1 MIMLFKFELKK
12 IFRRKSSFGAL
23 IGVLLYVLLLAIV
36 FVSEN
41 SYVDQNGNE
50 VNGLSAI
57 NLKKEQMLVWEGSL
71 TTDKLDS
78 VLTNYQTICNN
89 KENYV
94 SDGNGGSCISDE
106 AYGKYLQKDQEVA
119 DLIRRVFSGANNYDY
134 YILSSLSS
142 EDMSRFY
149 EQRYD
154 LVNDILNMNYS
165 YGKYSDAEKEYF
177 LQLNRKIDTPYHFA
191 YTDGWFDI
199 LSKGLGI
206 LMLVIA
212 FAVCVCI
219 SPIFAS
225 EYKSGAASIILSSRY
240 GKGKVITAKILAST
254 FFTTIVYFGG
264 ILIFTLLML
273 CCYGS
278 TGWNANLQ
286 IISLIAPYPLTIFQ
300 VYLYGLI
307 IGYVINLAVIALVM
321 LLSSRMKT
329 SYAVIIVSALCL
341 FVPLFIPNSK
351 TNLLIRQITSLLPA
365 NAMNT
370 FLVFSVYDVYN
381 FFGRLVSLPVVIVVT
396 SILTIII
403 TLPFTYRGFKKYQVA
418 K

>member
-1 MIMLFKFELKK
+1 MIMLLKFEMKK
-12 IFRRKSSFGAL
+12 ILRRKSSFGAL
-23 IGVLLYVLLLAIV
+23 IGVLLCIFLLAIL
-36 FVSEN
+36 FISEN
-41 SYVDQNGNE
+41 SYIDQEGNE
-50 VNGLSAI
+50 RSGLSAI
-57 NLKKEQMLVWEGSL
+57 SLKKEQISVWEGSL
-71 TTDKLDS
+71 TTDKLVS
-78 VLTNYQTICNN
+78 VLTNYQTTYNN
-89 KENYV
+89 PENYI
-94 SDGNGGSCISDE
+94 SDGVGGSFISDE
-106 AYGKYLQKDQEVA
+106 AYGKYLQKDKEVA
-119 DLIRRVFSGANNYDY
+119 DLIRRAFSGVGNYDY

-149 EQRYD
+149 EQRYNM
-154 LVNDILNMNYS
+154 VNDILNMDYS
-165 YGKYSDAEKEYF
+165 YGRYSDVAKEYF
-177 LQLNRKIDTPYHFA
+177 LQMNSKIDNPYYFT

-199 LSKGLGI
+199 LSRGLGTI
-206 LMLVIA
+206 FLLIA

-219 SPIFAS
+219 SPIFAT

-240 GKGKVITAKILAST
+240 GKGKVITAKILTCT

-264 ILIFTLLML
+264 TLIFTLLML

-286 IISLIAPYPLTIFQ
+286 IVALISPYPLTLFQ

-307 IGYVINLAVIALVM
+307 IGYVINLAVMAIVM

-329 SYAVIIVSALCL
+329 SFAVIIVSTLWL
-341 FVPLFIPNSK
+341 FVPLFMPGSK
-351 TNLLIRQITSLLPA
+351 TSLLLRQIISLLPA

-381 FFGRLVSLPVVIVVT
+381 FFGKLVSLPVVIVVT